1 MARRKSGTPAA
12 KAAGAAERKK
22 PQDPLGP
29 AAAPEAAEPPPGLD
43 DAGHAAAQR
52 AAHRAEVL
60 RQGFVP
66 ACMATAL
73 GTNGQF
79 DAPAFHAYLQEFVRD
94 AGDPRDPVERVLV
107 EQLAFAHLRLA
118 DLHAQ
123 AAGAKAV
130 DAIKV
135 LTAASARL
143 LAEVRRLGLTL
154 RAFRERAPTTEAVR
168 LAQVG

>member
-1 MARRKSGTPAA
+1 MPRKSSTPDAEP
-12 KAAGAAERKK
+12 AGAAARKA
-22 PQDPLGP
+22 PSP
-29 AAAPEAAEPPPGLD
+29 APEARAAPADAAPPPGLD
-43 DAGHAAAQR
+43 AARHDAAQR
-52 AAHRAEVL
+52 AAHRAAVL

-73 GTNGQF
+73 GCNGQF
-79 DAPAFHAYLQEFVRD
+79 DASAFRLYLEAFVRD

-130 DAIKV
+130 EAIKV

-154 RAFRERAPTTEAVR
+154 RAFHERAPTTEKVR